1 MNPDLG
7 SGRAPAKPP
16 GEKMSLPK
24 MDDEESAQPI
34 VLRKAG
40 SGPEG
45 TRWREEV
52 AEMRNRQRK

>member
-1 MNPDLG
+1 
-7 SGRAPAKPP
+7 
-16 GEKMSLPK
+16 